1 MPAQHGALRDPWVS
15 WMDDH
20 QRSAW
25 CMPGHSDCC
34 MLRNSACLES
44 LFFLQ
49 AEVLILSGLSRDTP
63 KSAEA
68 LAMSN
73 AGHC

>member
-1 MPAQHGALRDPWVS
+1 MRDSSVS

-20 QRSAW
+20 QRNPW
-25 CMPGHSDCC
+25 CMPGRSDCC
-34 MLRNSACLES
+34 TPRNSACLES

-73 AGHC
+73 SGHC